1 MANIYRPPCD
11 VALIAARP
19 ADRPCAASE
28 RIWVLAATILGS
40 SMAFIDGTVVNVA
53 LPAIQSELG
62 AGVAGAQWVMEAYS
76 LLLAALILVGGS
88 LGDRF
93 GRRRLFTA
101 GIIIFAAASAAC
113 GLSATLAQLIA
124 SRAGQGIGGAL
135 MTPESLAIISASFD
149 GEERG
154 RAIGLWSGFT
164 SLASAAGPVLGGW
177 LIGVGSWRY
186 AFFLNVPIAV
196 LTLLLT
202 LLLTLRVPES
212 RDPNAPKHLDLLGA
226 GLATL
231 GLAGI
236 VYGFVTASSSGFA
249 RADVILGLALGTAL
263 LAGFVAAEERV
274 AQPMLPLEL
283 FTSRTFMGAN
293 VFTLL
298 LYAGLGG
305 ALFFLPFDLIQ
316 VHGYSPQA
324 AGAAL
329 LPLVLLMFALSG
341 WAGGLVARYGARLLL
356 VGGSL
361 VVAAAYAL
369 YALPGAGG
377 SYWGTF
383 FAPALVLGFG
393 MALSVAPLST
403 TVMNAV
409 EPGHAGLASGVNN
422 AVSRTSGVIALAVL
436 GVVMATAFRSGLEQR
451 LAPLQLPAQASQ
463 AVLDQSSK
471 LAGIEIPRGLPPA
484 TENAL
489 RAAVDDAF
497 VGGFQLAMLVA
508 AGLALAAAACASLT
522 IGRERR
528 PSTPA
533 PVNTA
538 GGSIT

>member
-1 MANIYRPPCD
+1 
-11 VALIAARP
+11 
-19 ADRPCAASE
+19 
-28 RIWVLAATILGS
+28 
-40 SMAFIDGTVVNVA
+40 
-53 LPAIQSELG
+53 
-62 AGVAGAQWVMEAYS
+62 
-76 LLLAALILVGGS
+76 
-88 LGDRF
+88 
-93 GRRRLFTA
+93 
-101 GIIIFAAASAAC
+101 
-113 GLSATLAQLIA
+113 
-124 SRAGQGIGGAL
+124 
-135 MTPESLAIISASFD
+135 
-149 GEERG
+149 
-154 RAIGLWSGFT
+154 
-164 SLASAAGPVLGGW
+164 LASAAGPVLGGW
-177 LIGVGSWRY
+177 LISAGSWRY

-196 LTLLLT
+196 LT

-231 GLAGI
+231 GLAGV

-249 RADVILGLALGTAL
+249 RADVIVGLALGTAL

-274 AQPMLPLEL
+274 PQPMMPLQL
-283 FTSRTFMGAN
+283 FTSRTFTGAN
-293 VFTLL
+293 LFTLL

-329 LPLVLLMFALSG
+329 LPFVLLMFALSG

-356 VGGSL
+356 VGGSI
-361 VVAAAYAL
+361 VVAAAYVL

-436 GVVMATAFRSGLEQR
+436 GVVMAVAFHGGLEQR
-451 LAPLQLPAQASQ
+451 LAPLQLPAQTSQ

-471 LAGIEIPRGLPPA
+471 LAAIEVPRGLPPA
-484 TENAL
+484 TETAL

-497 VGGFQLAMLVA
+497 VGGFRLAMLVA
-508 AGLALAAAACASLT
+508 AGLALAAALCAALT
-522 IGRERR
+522 IGLERA
-528 PSTPA
+528 PSTAA